1 MNEETDKKETANETY
16 ARIAAALR
24 SDPGVRYRVELS
36 DLRGTSGLIKA
47 VGVIR
52 ALRRVG
58 LRVTCHG
65 AYDHVYICEEVHL
78 PSEPREPDYISREDF
93 LFSEIAKLGYHT
105 QTRQDC
111 LYADPD
117 DFIQD
122 ALSEGELTP
131 ELHKQLLWVM
141 ATYADVIDW
150 PYQGEFAQQHGYAGT
165 LASIRGEAGV

>member
-1 MNEETDKKETANETY
+1 M
-16 ARIAAALR
+16 
-24 SDPGVRYRVELS
+24 
-36 DLRGTSGLIKA
+36 KA

-65 AYDHVYICEEVHL
+65 AYDHVYICEEARL
-78 PSEPREPDYISREDF
+78 PSEPREPDYISREAF
-93 LFSEIAKLGYHT
+93 LFSEIAKLDYHT

-131 ELHKQLLWVM
+131 KLIKQLLWVM
-141 ATYADVIDW
+141 ATYTDVIDW
-150 PYQGEFAQQHGYAGT
+150 PYQDEFAQQHGYTGV
-165 LASIRGEAGV
+165 LSELMRGALR